1 MHLLLYLVNDIL
13 DFKTIE
19 ENKFIKKAEIFSPR
33 KTFEFIKS
41 LFLPQAE
48 MQNTQIS
55 IDLLP
60 SLRPQDPRNILSDGD
75 FGESLET
82 RQRLLLPLAS
92 RLSVGEVQFPEF
104 LIGDQL
110 RMQ

>member
-19 ENKFIKKAEIFSPR
+19 ENKFIKKAEIFSPK

-41 LFLPQAE
+41 LFMPQAE
-48 MQNTQIS
+48 MQNTHIS

-60 SLRPQDPRNILSDGD
+60 SLRPLDPRTILGDGEL
-75 FGESLET
+75 GEIAET
-82 RQRLLLPLAS
+82 SQRLLVPLAS

-104 LIGDQL
+104 LIGD
-110 RMQ
+110 